1 MKSRYFPRTTKYK
14 TPSTKYELLMRKPVI
29 AGNWKMYKTVGESVA
44 TAVALKPLVANANHC
59 EVLIAPVFTAL
70 KSVADRLEGSN
81 IQVAGQDCATEKNEG
96 AFTGEV
102 AAFMLRDAG
111 CSHVIVG
118 HSERRQYYLEND
130 HLISRKAQAGIAA
143 GLRVIVCIGET
154 LEQRESGKAQDVVSE
169 QVVGSLSG
177 LTASDL
183 DRIIVAY
190 EPVWAIG
197 TGRTA
202 TPEQAQEMHAFIRR
216 VFAERYSPE
225 AADAL
230 RVLYGGSVK
239 PDNIAGLM
247 KQADIDGALVGGAS
261 LKAESFAEIVN
272 YNR

>member
-1 MKSRYFPRTTKYK
+1 
-14 TPSTKYELLMRKPVI
+14 MRKPVI
-29 AGNWKMYKTVGESVA
+29 AGNWKMFKTVSDSVA

-59 EVLIAPVFTAL
+59 EIVVAPVFTAL

-81 IQVAGQDCATEKNEG
+81 IKVAAQNCAAEQREG

-102 AAFMLRDAG
+102 AAFMIRDAG
-111 CSHVIVG
+111 CSYVIVG
-118 HSERRQYYLEND
+118 HSERRQYYSDSDEVV
-130 HLISRKAQAGIAA
+130 SRKTHAGLAA
-143 GLRVIVCIGET
+143 GLAVIVCVGET
-154 LEQRESGKAQDVVSE
+154 LEQRDQGNAERVVR
-169 QVVGSLSG
+169 QQLGGGLTG

-216 VFAERYSPE
+216 VFAEGYSE
-225 AADAL
+225 AAANAL
-230 RVLYGGSVK
+230 RILYGGSVK

-247 KQADIDGALVGGAS
+247 QKADIDGALVGGAS
-261 LKAESFAEIVN
+261 LNAESFAQIVN
-272 YNR
+272 YNGP

>member
-1 MKSRYFPRTTKYK
+1 MF
-14 TPSTKYELLMRKPVI
+14 
-29 AGNWKMYKTVGESVA
+29 KTVSESVA
-44 TAVALKPLVANANHC
+44 TALALKPVVANANHC
-59 EVLIAPVFTAL
+59 EVVIAPVFTAL

-81 IQVAGQDCATEKNEG
+81 IQVAAQDCAAEQTEG

-118 HSERRQYYLEND
+118 HSERRQNYLETD
-130 HLISRKAQAGIAA
+130 QIVSKKVHAGLAA
-143 GLRVIVCIGET
+143 GLTAIVCVGET
-154 LEQRESGKAQDVVSE
+154 LEERDNGKARDVVSG
-169 QVVGSLSG
+169 QIVGSLSG

-216 VFAERYSPE
+216 VFAERYSQ
-225 AADAL
+225 AAAEAL
-230 RVLYGGSVK
+230 RILYGGSVK

-247 KQADIDGALVGGAS
+247 KQSDIDGALVGGAS
-261 LKAESFAEIVN
+261 LNAESFAQIVN
-272 YNR
+272 YNK

>member
-1 MKSRYFPRTTKYK
+1 
-14 TPSTKYELLMRKPVI
+14 
-29 AGNWKMYKTVGESVA
+29 MYKTVGDSVA

-59 EVLIAPVFTAL
+59 EVVIAPVFTAL
-70 KSVADRLEGSN
+70 KAVADRVEGSN
-81 IQVAGQDCATEKNEG
+81 VVVAAQNCATERTEG

-111 CSHVIVG
+111 CSHVIIG
-118 HSERRQYYLEND
+118 HSERRQYFLETD
-130 HLISRKAQAGIAA
+130 QIVSQKTIAALAA
-143 GLRVIVCIGET
+143 GLKAIVCVGET
-154 LEQRESGKAQDVVSE
+154 LEQRDQGKARDIVSE
-169 QVVGSLSG
+169 QIVGGLSG

-216 VFAERYSPE
+216 VFAERHSPDS
-225 AADAL
+225 AGAL
-230 RVLYGGSVK
+230 RILYGGSVK

-261 LKAESFAEIVN
+261 LDPDSFAKIVN
-272 YNR
+272 YR